1 MKKTLG
7 RIIGILVFILIV
19 LYPVDPSAFPV
30 EAKYAAAVTA
40 LMIVW
45 WITEAIPIQATALV
59 PIVLFPLLGVLTPA
73 EACGAYGDKVIFLFM
88 GGFIIAMSMQRW
100 GLHER
105 IALHI
110 ISRTGSSPRRLILGF
125 MIATAFLSMWI
136 SNTATAMMMIPIAI
150 AIIATILPKIDTKLD
165 EMDKKQRNF
174 SECIV
179 LSIAYAATIGGMATI
194 IGTPPNG
201 FFIAQMEAIFPTAP
215 AIDFSTWMVFALP
228 LSCVFLP
235 IGWFWLT
242 YGAYRD
248 LPEKI
253 SSGKDIITE
262 KIAGLGGMSRGEKWT
277 LLVFIGT
284 AVAWILR
291 SEKNVGDFVIPGINT
306 FLPGVGDSTIAIAGA
321 ILLFLLPVNRKE
333 GIYTM
338 NWEWAKKIPWGILI
352 LFGGGICLSKAF
364 IASGLANEIIERLG
378 FIHTIHIVLAVLIVA
393 VLVSLLTEVTSNTAI
408 AGVMM
413 PIMAITAVSM
423 EVHPY
428 ILMLTA
434 TFACSMAFML
444 PVATPPNA
452 VAYGSGYIDIK
463 DMIKAGWVLNLIGI
477 FLLVIFMFTVFMWV
491 LGFSVEMPL
500 WAYEPV
506 IAGG

>member
-1 MKKTLG
+1 MKKMLG
-7 RIIGILVFILIV
+7 RTIGILVFLLILF
-19 LYPVDPSAFPV
+19 YPVDPSAFPV

-40 LMIVW
+40 LMVVW
-45 WITEAIPIQATALV
+45 WVSEAIPIQATALV

-110 ISRTGSSPRRLILGF
+110 IKRTGSSPKRLILGF

-136 SNTATAMMMIPIAI
+136 SNTATAMMMVPIAI
-150 AIIATILPKIDTKLD
+150 AIIATILPNMEIKLE
-165 EMDKKQRNF
+165 EMDPKQRNF

-179 LSIAYAATIGGMATI
+179 ISIAYAATIGGMATI

-201 FFIAQMEAIFPTAP
+201 FFIAQMEAIFPAAP
-215 AIDFSTWMVFALP
+215 AIDFSTWMIFALP
-228 LSCVFLP
+228 LSCIFLP

-242 YGAYRD
+242 YGVYRNI
-248 LPEKI
+248 PEKI
-253 SSGKDIITE
+253 SAGKDIIND
-262 KIAGLGGMSRGEKWT
+262 KLSALGNMSKGEKWT
-277 LLVFIGT
+277 LLVFAGT
-284 AVAWILR
+284 AIAWILR
-291 SEKNVGDFVIPGINT
+291 SEKNIGNFIIPGINT
-306 FLPGVGDSTIAIAGA
+306 FLPGVDDSTIAIAGA
-321 ILLFLLPVNRKE
+321 LLLFLLPVSRSE

-364 IASGLANEIIERLG
+364 IASGLAHEIIKHLG
-378 FIHTIHIVLAVLIVA
+378 FIHTIHIIIAVLIVGI
-393 VLVSLLTEVTSNTAI
+393 LVSLLTEVTSNTAI

-413 PIMAITAVSM
+413 PIMGITAVSM

-434 TFACSMAFML
+434 AFACSMAFML

-452 VAYGSGYIDIK
+452 VAYGSGYINMR
-463 DMIKAGWVLNLIGI
+463 DMIRAGWILNIIGI
-477 FLLVIFMFTVFMWV
+477 FLLVVFLFTVFMWV
-491 LGFSVEMPL
+491 LGFSVEMPV
-500 WAYEPV
+500 WAYQPV
-506 IAGG
+506 ISGG